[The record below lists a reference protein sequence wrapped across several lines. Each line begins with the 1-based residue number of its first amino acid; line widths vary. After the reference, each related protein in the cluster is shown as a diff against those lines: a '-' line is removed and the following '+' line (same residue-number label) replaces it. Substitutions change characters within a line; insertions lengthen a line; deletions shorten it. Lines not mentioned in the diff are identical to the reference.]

1 MAKNKKEETKVIKK
15 EDIEIISENND
26 NLNKK
31 SQMGQDS
38 STEEK
43 KTISVSDEF
52 EENLVEKYKNYKI
65 LDFKAFRHF
74 LKEVKDFL
82 FGITLEKSNY
92 VEKNEKEISSQI
104 KYPVKF
110 GLLAVAITFGFFG
123 VWSGLAPLDSASIAE
138 GHVILSDHRKQI
150 YHLEGGIID
159 QILVK
164 DGDEV
169 EKGQLLIVLNEARTK
184 SELEKVLWQ
193 LRYAIIVDEKLRQSM
208 KLISYYQDREALGNT
223 KENTDNIDNLQI
235 KFDNKY
241 LSTSDPKILELIKAQ
256 KNAFNSYRLY
266 IENSIKTNETQ
277 IEQIKAKIES
287 FDERIK
293 SYSENVLT
301 YEKEYERRKKLYE
314 KQLEK
319 SENLSHA
326 KIELQRYK
334 GQVLEDKAA
343 RLSEE
348 HRISEVIARKANFLD
363 EQNVKIAEDFKRNHT
378 ELLTLEAQYVQAKDS
393 HERTNIIAPN
403 AGVITGLNV
412 HTIGSAIRQNDKPL
426 LEIVPQDDNLVIE
439 AFIPSNEIDSIN
451 IGSTAK
457 IQLNAYKARL
467 VPRIEGNIVYI
478 SADKFD
484 KESPGMMAPG
494 QPKLAPVGYYK
505 AKIEVSPEELD
516 KVNTEIK
523 LYPGMPVAVF
533 IVKGTRSFAEYLYSP
548 IKDSFHRAFKEP

>member
-52 EENLVEKYKNYKI
+52 EGNLVEKYRNYKI

-241 LSTSDPKILELIKAQ
+241 LNTSDPKILELIKAQ

-523 LYPGMPVAVF
+523 LYPGMPVTVF

>member
-74 LKEVKDFL
+74 LKEVKDFS

>member
-123 VWSGLAPLDSASIAE
+123 VWSGLAPLDSASIAD

-241 LSTSDPKILELIKAQ
+241 LNTSDPKILELIKAQ

-523 LYPGMPVAVF
+523 LYPGMPVTVF

>member
-43 KTISVSDEF
+43 KTLSVSDEF

-241 LSTSDPKILELIKAQ
+241 LNTSDPKILELIKAQ

-523 LYPGMPVAVF
+523 LYPGMPVTVF

>member
-52 EENLVEKYKNYKI
+52 EGNLVEKYKNYKI

-241 LSTSDPKILELIKAQ
+241 LNTSDPKILELIKAQ

-523 LYPGMPVAVF
+523 LYPGMPVTVF